1 MLRVRI
7 KQRSLHENGCFCLW
21 RLFKIFATIWP
32 LCFALSSDL
41 NSDLRNR
48 IEQTLSKMWAN
59 FLKVIERGVKQNSSW
74 KKFQFYNNIN
84 LYVSTTDVSRKYT
97 LKILDKWNGFYTGAE
112 RSLQIP
118 EDLGSNP
125 VTGNFYWAFIYCLLY
140 YRKVTGN
147 SPFLK
152 HYSNRPKQAQI
163 KQFENIF
170 SYRIYFTE

>member
-84 LYVSTTDVSRKYT
+84 LYVSTLVLESTAKWIIDIGIHGNDTTNMCSLSTIQLCFWTYMTWEKIAIKSRA
-97 LKILDKWNGFYTGAE
+97 ILRGA
-112 RSLQIP
+112 S
-118 EDLGSNP
+118 
-125 VTGNFYWAFIYCLLY
+125 VTRDI
-140 YRKVTGN
+140 
-147 SPFLK
+147 
-152 HYSNRPKQAQI
+152 HYLSVK
-163 KQFENIF
+163 
-170 SYRIYFTE
+170 